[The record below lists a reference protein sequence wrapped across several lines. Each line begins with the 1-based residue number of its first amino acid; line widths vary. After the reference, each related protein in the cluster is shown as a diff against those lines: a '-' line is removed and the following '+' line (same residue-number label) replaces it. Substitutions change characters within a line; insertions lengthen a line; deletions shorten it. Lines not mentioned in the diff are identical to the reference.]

1 MTPIERLASQ
11 VGFHSCYTNSFGEQV
26 YATDDSRFALLK
38 AMGFDVDTDESI
50 EECIN
55 EINDRPWLSLLPD
68 TQILHAEDDQFTIS
82 VTIKS
87 SQIQALLKWKILT
100 ESGEVIEGDHQLS
113 DLSRVAE
120 NNPYDIDYCR
130 CVLTLPHLNEGYHTL
145 QVSLDAGFRSFGKD
159 ELEQKDSCHLIVA
172 PKTCYGPKDAADYKM
187 WGLAAQLYSLKSDN
201 SWGLGDFGD
210 LKKLVTDSAKKGAS
224 CIGLNP
230 LHPLFPGNPA
240 HRSPYSPTSRNF
252 LNTIYIDVT
261 QVANFNECEAAVKKV
276 NSKEFKQQV
285 ETVNSTAM
293 IDYEHSAWLKFQ
305 VLELL
310 YKNFQEAH
318 LTVNSKLAIQ
328 YNKFVDEFGDE
339 LKTLATFD
347 ALYQHFR
354 KTDINAYGWTAWP
367 EEYQTPDSKAV
378 KSFQIEHADRVGFF
392 QFIQWVADNQLEQVT
407 LAAKKNG
414 MAVGLYLDLAVGC
427 DGGGADVWANR
438 DIYVSGGAVGAP
450 PDATNLLGQDWGLTP
465 INPMILKQQGFK
477 PFISALRS
485 NMRHAGALRIDHV
498 LGYMRQY
505 WVAPGKKANEG
516 IYISFP
522 FEEML
527 RIIAL
532 ESRRA
537 QCIVI
542 GEDLGTTPEGF
553 GRIMASAGL
562 LSYRVLFFERW
573 ENGLFQRPE
582 HYPEQS
588 MVTVSTHDLPTLA
601 GWWIGNDLQWR
612 EMLNLYPTEEMGQS
626 DRNNRITDRQ
636 QLIAA
641 MVDMEVLDKSKV
653 PPSAPAKMN
662 SELSVAVQKFLAKAP
677 SRIQLIP
684 LEDALGIKQQVNIP
698 GTIDEHPN
706 WLQRLPLST
715 AEIWKHVDMKNLVV
729 TMNTERDHVAN

>member
-1 MTPIERLASQ
+1 MTPIERLANQ

-38 AMGFDVDTDESI
+38 AMGFKVDTDESI

-68 TQILHAEDDQFTIS
+68 SQILHSEDDQFTIS

-87 SQIQALLKWKILT
+87 SQIQALLKWRILT
-100 ESGEVIEGDHQLS
+100 EDEKIIEGELQLS
-113 DLSRVAE
+113 ELSRVAG

-130 CVLTLPHLNEGYHTL
+130 CVLTLPHLEEGYHTL
-145 QVSLDAGFRSFGKD
+145 QVSLDPGFGSFGNN
-159 ELEQKDSCHLIVA
+159 ELEQNDSCHLIVA

-187 WGLAAQLYSLKSDN
+187 WGLAAQLYSLKGES
-201 SWGLGDFGD
+201 SWGLGDFSD
-210 LKKLVTDSAKKGAS
+210 LKKIVVDSAEKGAS

-261 QVANFNECEAAVKKV
+261 QAANFEECQEAIDKI
-276 NSKEFKQQV
+276 NSKDFQQRIL
-285 ETVNSTAM
+285 TVNNTDM
-293 IDYEHSAWLKFQ
+293 IDYEHSAWLKYQ

-310 YKNFQEAH
+310 YKHFQEVH
-318 LTVNSKLAIQ
+318 LAAESKLAKQ
-328 YNKFVDEFGDE
+328 YKSFVDGFDKE
-339 LKTLATFD
+339 LKILATFD
-347 ALYQHFR
+347 ALYEHFR
-354 KTDINAYGWTAWP
+354 KTDFNAYGWTAWP
-367 EEYQTPDSKAV
+367 EEYQNPNTEAV
-378 KSFQIEHADRVGFF
+378 KLFQKNHADRVGFF
-392 QFIQWVADNQLEQVT
+392 QFIQWIADSQLEQVT
-407 LAAKKNG
+407 IAAKENG
-414 MAVGLYLDLAVGC
+414 MAIGLYLDLAVGC

-438 DIYVSGGAVGAP
+438 EIYVSGGSVGAP

-465 INPMILKQQGFK
+465 INPLILKQQGFK
-477 PFISALRS
+477 TFVSALRS
-485 NMRHAGALRIDHV
+485 NMCHAGALRIDHV

-516 IYISFP
+516 IYITFP

-553 GRIMASAGL
+553 GRVMASAGL

-601 GWWIGNDLQWR
+601 GWWTGNDLHWR
-612 EMLNLYPTEEMGQS
+612 EKLDLYPTKEMGQS

-641 MVDMEVLDKSKV
+641 MVDMQVLDEAKT
-653 PPSAPAKMN
+653 PSVAPAKMN
-662 SELSVAVQKFLAKAP
+662 RELATAVQEFLAKAP

-684 LEDALGIKQQVNIP
+684 LEDALGMKQQVNIP

-706 WLQRLPLST
+706 WLQRLPFNT
-715 AEIWKHVDMKNLVV
+715 EQIWNQVDMKNLIVS
-729 TMNTERDHVAN
+729 MNKERGHIAN